1 MPNFKKNIN
10 TIWFKVILIAFIHSV
25 FSTTMH
31 AQENNIQWLSFEQ
44 LEDSLAIKP
53 KKVFIDFYADWC
65 AYCKKMEN
73 TAFKNKNVIAKLN
86 SDYYAVKMNVE
97 TTENVTFGG
106 TTFSNLEADKKRNPI
121 HEIPLLLASRKN
133 EPFSLPA
140 IIILNE
146 KFEINERFFEYLSPE
161 KLIVIL

>member
-1 MPNFKKNIN
+1 MPNFKKHII

-31 AQENNIQWLSFEQ
+31 AQENKIQWISFEQ

-65 AYCKKMEN
+65 AYCMKMEN

-97 TTENVTFGG
+97 TIENVTFGG
-106 TTFSNLEADKKRNPI
+106 TTFSNLELI
-121 HEIPLLLASRKN
+121 RK
-133 EPFSLPA
+133 ETLFM
-140 IIILNE
+140 
-146 KFEINERFFEYLSPE
+146 KSPYF
-161 KLIVIL
+161 